1 MDSEGFWSGW
11 IGLAGV
17 LLALMG
23 LLDFVEGLL
32 AVTRDSYYDLTAEQ
46 IIVFDV
52 KTWGW
57 IMMIW
62 GVVVAGAGY
71 ALITGKA
78 WARWFT
84 LFIASANLVVQLGFV
99 GSGSYPLWALVIV
112 ALDILVIYAVTVRWS
127 DYKKGLA

>member
-57 IMMIW
+57 IMMMSSSPSP
-62 GVVVAGAGY
+62 A
-71 ALITGKA
+71 T
-78 WARWFT
+78 
-84 LFIASANLVVQLGFV
+84 
-99 GSGSYPLWALVIV
+99 P
-112 ALDILVIYAVTVRWS
+112 
-127 DYKKGLA
+127 